1 MENFEEKL
9 AEQKKADIIKLE
21 EQEEK
26 KKKENKRAPHLMNL
40 NEDPQLSQH
49 IYYAMQEFPVRI
61 GRKSDE
67 PKPQIIFGGIS
78 VHKNHGE
85 FQMLDNG
92 LIQLVLTCDKA
103 HD

>member
-1 MENFEEKL
+1 
-9 AEQKKADIIKLE
+9 
-21 EQEEK
+21 
-26 KKKENKRAPHLMNL
+26 MNL

-49 IYYAMQEFPVRI
+49 IYYAMKEFPVKI
-61 GRKSDE
+61 GRKNDQ

-92 LIQLVLTCDKA
+92 LIQLVLTSDSAYDQTLINGKHLSKSEQA
-103 HD
+103 QVLHH